1 MALYSFACYPFVMQI
16 TIEISD
22 ELAAKAQ
29 ARGLT
34 PESYVRS
41 VLDDVERGLP
51 LPLPPSRPKMDMKT
65 FLKKMTE
72 FSDKI
77 PQLPDEAF
85 TRESFYQD
93 HD

>member
-1 MALYSFACYPFVMQI
+1 MQI

-22 ELAAKAQ
+22 ELAARAQ

-41 VLDDVERGLP
+41 LLDDTARNAP
-51 LPLPPSRPKMDMKT
+51 LPLPPANPKIDMST
-65 FLKKMTE
+65 FLREMAAHSGE
-72 FSDKI
+72 I

>member
-1 MALYSFACYPFVMQI
+1 MHIMVDIP
-16 TIEISD
+16 D
-22 ELAAKAQ
+22 ELVAKVQ

-34 PESYVRS
+34 PESYVRG
-41 VLDDVERGLP
+41 LIENAERSAP
-51 LPLPPSRPKMDMKT
+51 LPIPPAKPRMDMKE
-65 FLKKMTE
+65 FLDKMAE

-77 PQLPDEAF
+77 PQLPDDAF

>member
-1 MALYSFACYPFVMQI
+1 MQI
-16 TIEISD
+16 TVSIPD
-22 ELAAKAQ
+22 ELAAQVQ

-34 PESYVRS
+34 PESYVESLIGDAGRMTPAVS
-41 VLDDVERGLP
+41 GP
-51 LPLPPSRPKMDMKT
+51 IPPKNPMDMKT
-65 FLKKMTE
+65 FLENMAA

>member
-1 MALYSFACYPFVMQI
+1 MQI
-16 TIEISD
+16 TVEIPD
-22 ELAAKAQ
+22 EFAAQVQ

-41 VLDDVERGLP
+41 LIEDAARNAP
-51 LPLPPSRPKMDMKT
+51 LPLPPAKPKIDMQT
-65 FLKKMTE
+65 FLREMAANSE
-72 FSDKI
+72 KI
-77 PQLPDEAF
+77 PQLPDQAF

>member
-1 MALYSFACYPFVMQI
+1 MQI

-22 ELAAKAQ
+22 ELAAKAE

-41 VLDDVERGLP
+41 LIDSAVRTPP
-51 LPLPPSRPKMDMKT
+51 LALPPSKPSIDMKT
-65 FLKKMTE
+65 FLREMAAN
-72 FSDKI
+72 SDKI

>member
-1 MALYSFACYPFVMQI
+1 MQI
-16 TIEISD
+16 TVEIPD
-22 ELAAKAQ
+22 EIAAQVQ

-41 VLDDVERGLP
+41 LIEGDARNAP
-51 LPLPPSRPKMDMKT
+51 LPLPPAKPKIDMKT
-65 FLKKMTE
+65 FLQEMAANSE
-72 FSDKI
+72 NM

-85 TRESFYQD
+85 TRESFYRD

>member
-1 MALYSFACYPFVMQI
+1 MQVTVEIPDGFAAQ
-16 TIEISD
+16 
-22 ELAAKAQ
+22 AK

-41 VLDDVERGLP
+41 LVDDAWRAAPVA
-51 LPLPPSRPKMDMKT
+51 LPPVKPKMDMEA
-65 FLKKMTE
+65 FFRAMAAY
-72 FSDKI
+72 SDKI